1 MISLIFPTYNEEG
14 NLAELHRQLREATA
28 SIEGQLFE
36 FIFVDDCS
44 SDRTP
49 EILRQLHEQDERVKI
64 IRFARNCG
72 SHAAISAGLNECRGA
87 GAVVLAADLQDPPE
101 IIGQL
106 INEWKAGGKIVWGL
120 RAGREGESF
129 LTKALAN
136 LYYRVMNWLTI
147 VKMPPKGADVFLADR
162 VAIDAFKQFSEK
174 YTSIFMTFAWLGFP
188 QRNVEYVK
196 AARYRGESKWTWG
209 KKFKLALDSL
219 LSFSDIP
226 VRYMSVL
233 GFITALLGFAYALF
247 VFWKYVFFG
256 VPVQGWSSLI
266 IAILVVGGVQMT
278 MLGVL
283 GEYLWRTFEE
293 SRKRPVYVVEYK
305 ID

>member
-101 IIGQL
+101 IIGQHFFIPL
-106 INEWKAGGKIVWGL
+106 QLSSSRITSCATSSWT
-120 RAGREGESF
+120 SF
-129 LTKALAN
+129 K
-136 LYYRVMNWLTI
+136 
-147 VKMPPKGADVFLADR
+147 
-162 VAIDAFKQFSEK
+162 
-174 YTSIFMTFAWLGFP
+174 TS
-188 QRNVEYVK
+188 
-196 AARYRGESKWTWG
+196 
-209 KKFKLALDSL
+209 
-219 LSFSDIP
+219 LSFSGTVTQDC
-226 VRYMSVL
+226 S
-233 GFITALLGFAYALF
+233 
-247 VFWKYVFFG
+247 K
-256 VPVQGWSSLI
+256 
-266 IAILVVGGVQMT
+266 
-278 MLGVL
+278 
-283 GEYLWRTFEE
+283 
-293 SRKRPVYVVEYK
+293 K
-305 ID
+305 